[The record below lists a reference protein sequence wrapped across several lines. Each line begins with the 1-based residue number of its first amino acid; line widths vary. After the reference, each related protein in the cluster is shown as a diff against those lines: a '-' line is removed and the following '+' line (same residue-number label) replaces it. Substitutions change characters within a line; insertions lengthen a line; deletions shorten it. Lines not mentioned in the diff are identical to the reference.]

1 MNNHIKL
8 VIASLVLFVAFAWA
22 DGPATL
28 GNMIQLGQSTVA
40 NRPASSSTI
49 KGALLFD
56 LDAGVPIYND
66 GTAWQSMG
74 GSSGA
79 GAYWYDGGAGFIT
92 ATEGM
97 VKYGAGANF
106 SEDPST
112 TGQALTLQH
121 TGGTT
126 MFPRILWR
134 DGTGVAVADIGSSAF
149 NGYTAYTGLFLRVH
163 KNGNVPIRFGNTTLP
178 IYGSSGPFLGG
189 YAYGD
194 FGGTTAPYGLA
205 LYAGTVDNAISLKN
219 GGRLDFGSGTIDYA
233 QSNGGGITSPGTWTS
248 TLAAATGPGL
258 RANGAQ
264 LDGAAFSA
272 FTSTLNSNYGG
283 AGALIYNTTMRQHM
297 ALNSRDGFRPLGSGV
312 NNVTERQVFSTRI
325 SGTGRNTYPELNERV
340 RCDSFGGTG
349 ATMQMYWSRLATA
362 STTVTSGRTMIG
374 LATGADEAQRAFG
387 HTACSSSATAADS
400 LVYGGPTSADSWTSF
415 CWRVA
420 AGANVSNSNIWVAL
434 TSALPANNATTI
446 GNPYFGFR
454 FADSIGATWY
464 ACYFNGSTDVCAN
477 TGINATTANV
487 NQTLCAYQIGTN
499 TLTWTIDG
507 LVTNTAAAT
516 TNASNLY
523 PLIMLDSTNSTAKTM
538 YTGAFQVEAQ

>member
-79 GAYWYDGGAGFIT
+79 GAYWYDGGAGLIT
-92 ATEGM
+92 ATEN
-97 VKYGAGANF
+97 VIKYGAGANF

-121 TGGTT
+121 TSGTT

-134 DGTGVAVADIGSSAF
+134 DGTGVPVADIGSSSF

-163 KNGNVPIRFGNTTLP
+163 KSGNVPIRFGNTTLP

-205 LYAGTVDNAISLKN
+205 LYAATVDNAISLKN

-248 TLAAATGPGL
+248 TLAFASGVGVTAPRVQASGGALSSYTSANAGTGGVGALSFDTTMQAMKVQQTSSSFSPIAQPHLIYDAQTYSTRVTGPELPAPPEIAERVKVSTTATLQMYWTYTAGTVTTAGGKPMYPLVVAGNALGYGMTASSTATSTIQRITQSQYRPMWCQRVRTDVVTDALIFGGLSSAAPVAGGITAQTGTFAYLYYEAGNARWQLCTRDGVAAATCANTASVAASTSYLLCL
-258 RANGAQ
+258 RVTTTSVDA
-264 LDGAAFSA
+264 LVDGVHVGS
-272 FTSTLNSNYGG
+272 TSTNL
-283 AGALIYNTTMRQHM
+283 
-297 ALNSRDGFRPLGSGV
+297 PP
-312 NNVTERQVFSTRI
+312 
-325 SGTGRNTYPELNERV
+325 SGTG
-340 RCDSFGGTG
+340 
-349 ATMQMYWSRLATA
+349 LAPVIA
-362 STTVTSGRTMIG
+362 M
-374 LATGADEAQRAFG
+374 EA
-387 HTACSSSATAADS
+387 
-400 LVYGGPTSADSWTSF
+400 V
-415 CWRVA
+415 
-420 AGANVSNSNIWVAL
+420 
-434 TSALPANNATTI
+434 
-446 GNPYFGFR
+446 
-454 FADSIGATWY
+454 
-464 ACYFNGSTDVCAN
+464 
-477 TGINATTANV
+477 
-487 NQTLCAYQIGTN
+487 
-499 TLTWTIDG
+499 
-507 LVTNTAAAT
+507 NTAHT
-516 TNASNLY
+516 LY
-523 PLIMLDSTNSTAKTM
+523 IGPM
-538 YTGAFQVEAQ
+538 QVESY